1 MDDMR
6 IHGFVNDRNDETI
19 TADDWIGKT
28 FGGEQDNTRDL
39 ARHYGI
45 DQFLQLIGI
54 SLVKLTWQPYAK
66 PM

>member
-39 ARHYGI
+39 ARH
-45 DQFLQLIGI
+45 
-54 SLVKLTWQPYAK
+54 
-66 PM
+66 